1 MELKEA
7 FTWVFDWY
15 LQDYCGAVLDK
26 AGNRGRPAIA
36 REVYRRI
43 DYALRN
49 VADPNGEIKHKGRTV
64 SEYWPDLLKNLGLKN
79 KICTKRPFQ
88 KFAPRYVDFC
98 EGTHNISRFDTNEL
112 PDELFFRTLLESFS
126 EEIAGKFW
134 SCFCAGYTTD
144 VLEDSNCDQ
153 AAAYFWLDLTRLAA
167 SGTDPEILV
176 HWENQKAGKI
186 QFEAAPG
193 IQNYK
198 PSIEDMSEKDP
209 LLKEM
214 LGLHRFL
221 KEEQPSLLDEL
232 LHRQSSHI
240 NKMKL
245 LNDSSSMPQLPD
257 VIHFQIEGDS
267 GERVVSWTG
276 REEFDTEPCSLKE
289 AIREASRWIGD
300 ADRDEVLQVAVPPD
314 LARKV
319 FEIVQAN
326 EDIFENLVIPVSG
339 FVLKPRSSTGG
350 PSRNDPMPP
359 KKHLREK
366 IWFQTPRPIGGQS
379 EFPAHEVNSEMVKR
393 LCWKT
398 TPVLHLHLV
407 CEGEPDEEVDRLST
421 EFDRNLLFVFHR
433 GSNNKNEFDETLYA
447 DGTDVVSIPSFMNTL
462 REFQGKE
469 FSKAPRVFWQH
480 PDRECHVSRA
490 VPPQPQVSG

>member
-15 LQDYCGAVLDK
+15 LQDYCGAVLSHE
-26 AGNRGRPAIA
+26 GERGKSAIA
-36 REVYRRI
+36 REIYLRI
-43 DYALRN
+43 DHALRN
-49 VADPNGEIKHKGRTV
+49 VADPGGEIKHRVRSVKD
-64 SEYWPDLLKNLGLKN
+64 YWPDLLKNLELKK
-79 KICTKRPFQ
+79 KICGTRRYR
-88 KFAPRYVDFC
+88 KFESRYDELC
-98 EGTHNISRFDTNEL
+98 EGTHNWSFYNSNKL
-112 PDELFFRTLLESFS
+112 PDELFFRELLESFS
-126 EEIAGKFW
+126 EEIAGEFW
-134 SCFCAGYTTD
+134 KCFCAGYTTD

-176 HWENQKAGKI
+176 HWGNQKAGKI
-186 QFEAAPG
+186 QFEVAPG

-245 LNDSSSMPQLPD
+245 LNDSSSMPQLPA
-257 VIHFQIEGDS
+257 VIQLQIEGDS

-276 REEFDTEPCSLKE
+276 REEFDTEPCTLKE

-339 FVLKPRSSTGG
+339 FVLKPRSSNGG
-350 PSRNDPMPP
+350 SNRNGP
-359 KKHLREK
+359 REPTK
-366 IWFQTPRPIGGQS
+366 DQQNEIWFQTPRPIGGQS
-379 EFPAHEVNSEMVKR
+379 EFPAHEVNSDKVKQLWR
-393 LCWKT
+393 GRP
-398 TPVLHLHLV
+398 PVLHLHLI
-407 CEGEPDEEVDRLST
+407 CEGEPDEDVDRLSM
-421 EFDRNLLFVFHR
+421 EFDRNLLFVFHK
-433 GSNNKNEFDETLYA
+433 GSNNKNKFDEALYTGEA
-447 DGTDVVSIPSFMNTL
+447 NVASIPSFMEKL
-462 REFQGKE
+462 RELQGIE

-490 VPPQPQVSG
+490 VPPQPQVQR